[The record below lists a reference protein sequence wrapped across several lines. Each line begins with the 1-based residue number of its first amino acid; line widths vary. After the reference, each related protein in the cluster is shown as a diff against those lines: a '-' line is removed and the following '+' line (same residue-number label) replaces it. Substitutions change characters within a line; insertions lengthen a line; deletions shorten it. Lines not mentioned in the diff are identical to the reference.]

1 MPNDAGGQRP
11 IQGYRQYESTQKDVE
26 EPIDK
31 DEFQK
36 KIKEIESSTEAP
48 HKKKREQADDD
59 GAGLEG
65 LNQPQHVFDAKKD
78 IEPSPFEV
86 QSPQSSRRQTYQG
99 QKGADMEFIEE
110 GTPPTTTPEEER
122 TPFAPP
128 PSPEKQ
134 AAPQP
139 QPTTPP
145 PSNQPTTSQPAPEK
159 SQTEQPQKQTSQTQ
173 DSSTQSPQSQTQKG
187 ASLPTSPLKT
197 SPAEKKEASPT
208 APLKEPQKIGK
219 KGAKKAADETEETP
233 VTHEPASEIAKIE
246 KEKSQKA
253 KEQQGAGVEGVT
265 TSDQPTGTGNVIA
278 PTAAMGS
285 SPLNPLSP
293 IYELFNNMVSH
304 ITIENAKSGLQTTTV
319 QISLKNSA
327 FDGAKLKLE
336 RFPTARDTFNVQ
348 LSSDNPKAVDLFNEN
363 MPQLTAAFQA
373 GRYPFKVNINRAVH
387 AGETAKE
394 KAKRVNRKGDV
405 G

>member
-1 MPNDAGGQRP
+1 MTNDAGGQRP
-11 IQGYRQYESTQKDVE
+11 IQGYRQYESTQKDAE

-36 KIKEIESSTEAP
+36 KIKEVESSTEAP
-48 HKKKREQADDD
+48 HKKKREQSDDD

-65 LNQPQHVFDAKKD
+65 LNQPQHVFDTKTD
-78 IEPSPFEV
+78 VEPSPFEV

-99 QKGADMEFIEE
+99 QKGADMDFIEE
-110 GTPPTTTPEEER
+110 ETPPSTTPEEEP
-122 TPFAPP
+122 TPFAPQ
-128 PSPEKQ
+128 PSPERQ
-134 AAPQP
+134 AAP
-139 QPTTPP
+139 T
-145 PSNQPTTSQPAPEK
+145 PSNQPATSQPAPEK

-173 DSSTQSPQSQTQKG
+173 DTPTQAPENQTQKG
-187 ASLPTSPLKT
+187 ASSPASILKT
-197 SPAEKKEASPT
+197 SLVEKKASSP
-208 APLKEPQKIGK
+208 ADPLKEPQKVGK
-219 KGAKKAADETEETP
+219 KGAPKAADKAEETP
-233 VTHEPASEIAKIE
+233 VTHAPASEIAKIE

-265 TSDQPTGTGNVIA
+265 PSDQPAGTGNVIA
-278 PTAAMGS
+278 PTATMGS

-336 RFPTARDTFNVQ
+336 RFPTAHDTFNVQ

-387 AGETAKE
+387 STETAKA
-394 KAKRVNRKGDV
+394 KAKRVNRKGDA